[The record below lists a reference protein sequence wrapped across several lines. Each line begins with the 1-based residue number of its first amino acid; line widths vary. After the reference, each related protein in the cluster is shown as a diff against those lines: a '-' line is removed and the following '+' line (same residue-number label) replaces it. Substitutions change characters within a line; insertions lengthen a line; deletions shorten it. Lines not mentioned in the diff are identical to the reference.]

1 MRLTYLCD
9 IELSHEQAP
18 ALVRPYGTEE
28 GNIYGQGGGT
38 VSGEHFRGSMR
49 WVNIAHRRSDGS
61 MLPDMCGI
69 ITTEDGAIIRASMSG
84 RTVWVDTTHGRVG
97 SQLLRVLFET
107 EDQRLHWLNDA
118 VCVME
123 GKVDPQIG
131 TGPSRGHMGAARVYI
146 CINELL

>member
-18 ALVRPYGTEE
+18 VLVRPYSTQE
-28 GNIYGQGGGT
+28 GNVFGQGGGI
-38 VSGEHFRGSMR
+38 VSGEHFRGSLR

-61 MLPDMCGI
+61 MLPDMYGI
-69 ITTEDGAIIRASMSG
+69 IATEDGVTIRVTMSG
-84 RTVWVDTTHGRVG
+84 RTSWIETAQGRVG
-97 SQLLRVLFET
+97 NQLLRVLFET

-123 GKVDPQIG
+123 GRVDPLIG
-131 TGPSRGHMGAARVYI
+131 TGPSRGHMGAARVYV
-146 CINELL
+146 CVNELL